1 MVAVN
6 GDWDWNRMCQW
17 LPADTLEAI
26 AAIKPP
32 RPDTGVDV
40 PGWRWESNRTFS
52 IRSAYKALKVAATS
66 DVCASYQS
74 EIETIVHVLRDCPR
88 ARQVWEAVVAPAQI
102 AAFFSLPFSD
112 WILQCVPTVANVGV
126 GDERWAARFATICW
140 LIWKQRCNTIF
151 GATSFN
157 GPAWVSFVVRSLD
170 GYSAAPVRGC
180 TQGGKGSQPSIRSL
194 PWRPPNL
201 GWVKA
206 NCDAAV
212 DPRNNSAAIGG
223 VIRDSTGSWIFGF
236 TRKLGQC
243 SVITAKLWAMHD
255 LLLHAWRIG
264 LRQVELETDNIE
276 AYRIVS
282 GCTSVFVTTL
292 LIEDLLELVNRRWRV
307 QLRHISRAQ
316 NVVADKLAAFSR
328 DGDMGELVWCDP
340 PGEVLDALQ
349 NDKFAF
355 DSATM

>member
-1 MVAVN
+1 
-6 GDWDWNRMCQW
+6 MCQW

-52 IRSAYKALKVAATS
+52 IRSAYKALKVAGAAT
-66 DVCASYQS
+66 
-74 EIETIVHVLRDCPR
+74 L
-88 ARQVWEAVVAPAQI
+88 
-102 AAFFSLPFSD
+102 
-112 WILQCVPTVANVGV
+112 CVPTVANVGV

-180 TQGGKGSQPSIRSL
+180 TQG
-194 PWRPPNL
+194 
-201 GWVKA
+201 
-206 NCDAAV
+206 
-212 DPRNNSAAIGG
+212 
-223 VIRDSTGSWIFGF
+223 
-236 TRKLGQC
+236 
-243 SVITAKLWAMHD
+243 
-255 LLLHAWRIG
+255 
-264 LRQVELETDNIE
+264 
-276 AYRIVS
+276 
-282 GCTSVFVTTL
+282 
-292 LIEDLLELVNRRWRV
+292 DLLELVNRRWRV